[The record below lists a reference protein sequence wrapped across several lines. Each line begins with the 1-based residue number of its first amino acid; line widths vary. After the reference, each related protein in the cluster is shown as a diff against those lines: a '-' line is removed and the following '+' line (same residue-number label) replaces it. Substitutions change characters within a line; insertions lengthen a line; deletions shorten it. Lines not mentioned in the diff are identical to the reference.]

1 MRGSSRIAGL
11 LLALLVTVSACAGGG
26 AGTQSATSKPAD
38 TVVIGVQSEPD
49 TLNPILGYAPDGAS
63 KLFDGLVS
71 RDAKLNLVPAL
82 AEALPTVGDSGRT
95 YTFKL
100 RPGVK
105 FHDGQ
110 PLTADDVVF
119 TYQAI
124 LDKTTDTTLRSD
136 LDMITAVEAPD
147 DRTVVFRL
155 AYPYTPFSQRTTVG
169 IVPRHAFAGQGAGG
183 TPPIGQNVN
192 TAKFNTAPVG
202 TGPFVFEQWT
212 PGDRL
217 VLRANPDYWGG
228 APAIARLVLAFVPDD
243 NVRATRMERGDFDAT
258 HLPPKAAA
266 RFRNRDGV
274 TVYDVPSAD
283 YRGVM
288 LPLERPVTGDVAVRR
303 ALDHAIDRN
312 AIVAGIL
319 DGKGT
324 PAHSPISPST
334 PWFNPAVVPARE
346 GDLAEAKRILD
357 EAGWRPGPD
366 GVRARGAQPARFT
379 LMYPANDSLR
389 KDLALAVASAGS
401 QIGVA
406 IEVTGLDWDAIRPR
420 MVDDALIMG
429 WGSPY
434 DPDFTNYELFHSQ
447 FAHQDF
453 FNPGGLRDAEVDRL
467 LDEGRRTSDPQT
479 RKAAYDELQKRL
491 SDQVVWTWLV
501 YLDHVYVVKD
511 HFDGIE
517 VQTEPHAHGA
527 THGIWWN
534 IERWKP
540 KP

>member
-1 MRGSSRIAGL
+1 MRDTSHVVGV
-11 LLALLVTVSACAGGG
+11 LLALAVTVSACADRDGSP
-26 AGTQSATSKPAD
+26 QSTD
-38 TVVIGVQSEPD
+38 TVVLGVQSEPD

-63 KLFDGLVS
+63 KIFDGLVA

-82 AEALPTVGDSGRT
+82 AEALPEVSDGGRS

-100 RPGVK
+100 REDVK

-110 PLTADDVVF
+110 TLTADDVVF

-136 LDMITAVEAPD
+136 LDMISTIEALD
-147 DRTVVFRL
+147 ERTVVFQL
-155 AYPYTPFSQRTTVG
+155 AYPYTPFVQRTTVG
-169 IVPRHAFAGQGAGG
+169 IVPRHAFAGQD
-183 TPPIGQNVN
+183 IN
-192 TAKFNTAPVG
+192 TAKFNTAPIG
-202 TGPFVFEQWT
+202 TGPFVFEQFT

-217 VLRANPDYWGG
+217 VLRANTDYW
-228 APAIARLVLAFVPDD
+228 ADRPAIARLILAFVPDD

-266 RFRNRDGV
+266 RFRNRDGI

-288 LPLERPVTGDVAVRR
+288 LPLERPVTGDVAIRR
-303 ALDHAIDRN
+303 ALDRALDRD

-319 DGKGT
+319 DGTGA

-334 PWFNPAVVPARE
+334 PWFNSQVMPDTE
-346 GDLAEAKRILD
+346 GDLDEARRILD

-366 GVRARGAQPARFT
+366 GVRARDGQPARFT

-401 QIGVA
+401 QVGIMVEVA
-406 IEVTGLDWDAIRPR
+406 GLDWDAIEPR
-420 MVDDALIMG
+420 MANDALIMG
-429 WGSPY
+429 WGTPY
-434 DPDFTNYELFHSQ
+434 DPDFTNYQLFHSQ
-447 FAHQDF
+447 FAHEGF

-467 LDEGRRTSDPQT
+467 LDEGRRSADPAT
-479 RKAAYDELQKRL
+479 RKAAYDKLQERL
-491 SDQVVWTWLV
+491 AGDAVWVWLV
-501 YLDHVYVVKD
+501 YLDHVYAVKD
-511 HFDGIE
+511 RFDGIE

-540 KP
+540 RS